1 MRAINGSSKFYL
13 TKKRINY
20 LKRQLKRCK
29 NKEIVIFLHIDNKV
43 TGNKHLN
50 LLVIKNKKVTR
61 IDPTDSKYTKITDKK
76 VRRELGPFFEK
87 FGLTFTGYD
96 HRSKPMKHGKLCR
109 YAAPAEYIYGRKLN
123 HKILKK
129 FIIEYFS
136 N

>member
-1 MRAINGSSKFYL
+1 
-13 TKKRINY
+13 
-20 LKRQLKRCK
+20 
-29 NKEIVIFLHIDNKV
+29 
-43 TGNKHLN
+43 LN

-61 IDPTDSKYTKITDKK
+61 IDPSYSSHTKLTDKK
-76 VRRELGPFFEK
+76 VKKELGPFFEK

-109 YAAPAEYIYGRKLN
+109 YAAPAEYIYGRRLN